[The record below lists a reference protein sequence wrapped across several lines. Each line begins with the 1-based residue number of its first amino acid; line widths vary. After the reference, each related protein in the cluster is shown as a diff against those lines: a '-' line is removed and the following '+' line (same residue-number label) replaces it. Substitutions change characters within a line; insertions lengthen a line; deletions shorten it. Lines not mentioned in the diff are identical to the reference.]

1 MWKKYS
7 YSLIDYLTSHIETIT
22 ELIVMSIFW
31 GVFVIIDNWWVWA
44 VFEVIKQTG
53 EQARVTPNRSGLYDP
68 QFRDEKESCC
78 GQKSLSRR
86 PTALTSS
93 GEHVIRDHINFWS
106 GESKERPGM

>member
-1 MWKKYS
+1 M
-7 YSLIDYLTSHIETIT
+7 TSHIETII
-22 ELIVMSIFW
+22 ELIVMSMFLGGICN
-31 GVFVIIDNWWVWA
+31 NWSRVWT
-44 VFEVIKQTG
+44 VFEVIEQTG

-68 QFRDEKESCC
+68 QFRDEKETCC
-78 GQKSLSRR
+78 GQKSLSLG